1 MTSRWPAWTP
11 SNSGTATGHWSA
23 VAHILVTGA
32 SAEEA
37 TSLLTG
43 VALAAGRQETLAVAI
58 SGAITVKM
66 TGQTTNAA
74 DEITSKQLSVELIPA

>member
-1 MTSRWPAWTP
+1 M
-11 SNSGTATGHWSA
+11 
-23 VAHILVTGA
+23 AHVLVTGA

-37 TSLLTG
+37 TALLFATTSG
-43 VALAAGRQETLAVAI
+43 SGRQETLAVAI
-58 SGAITVKM
+58 SGAIVVKT